1 MYASALLLLMLFCL
15 PGFSTALMAADKK
28 PIVIEGE
35 ARVIDAGTIQIER
48 SVIRLFGIVAPTPRQ
63 KCLRGSLPWL
73 CGAAAKKHL
82 QKLADRKQ
90 ARCVA
95 VETFNARCI
104 VNKKDIS
111 NEMVLSGWAV
121 ADEAGDA
128 YRPAEEK
135 ARAGKRGLWESVPD

>member
-1 MYASALLLLMLFCL
+1 MHAPALLLSMLLCL
-15 PGFSTALMAADKK
+15 TGFSDAAMAADKK

-35 ARVIDAGTIQIER
+35 ARVVDAGTIQIDR
-48 SVIRLFGIVAPTPRQ
+48 SVIRLFGIVAPSPRQ
-63 KCLRGSLPWL
+63 KCLRGALPWL

-82 QKLADRKQ
+82 QKLADQKQ

-104 VNKKDIS
+104 VNKKDLS

-128 YRPAEEK
+128 YRAAEEK
-135 ARAGKRGLWESVPD
+135 ARAGKRGLWESLPD

>member
-1 MYASALLLLMLFCL
+1 MHAPVLLLSMLFCL
-15 PGFSTALMAADKK
+15 AGFSNAPIAAEKE
-28 PIVIEGE
+28 PIVVEGE
-35 ARVIDAGTIQIER
+35 ARVIDAGTIQIDR
-48 SVIRLFGIVAPTPRQ
+48 NVIRLFGIVAPTPRQ

-104 VNKKDIS
+104 VNRKDLS

-128 YRPAEEK
+128 YRPAEQK

>member
-1 MYASALLLLMLFCL
+1 MHASVLVLSMFFCL
-15 PGFSTALMAADKK
+15 TGFCSSAMAADKK
-28 PIVIEGE
+28 PIIIEGE
-35 ARVIDAGTIQIER
+35 ARVIDAGTIQINR
-48 SVIRLFGIVAPTPRQ
+48 SVIRLFGIIAPSPRQ

-95 VETFNARCI
+95 VETFKARCI
-104 VNKKDIS
+104 VNKKDLS

-135 ARAGKRGLWESVPD
+135 ARAGKRGLWESVQD

>member
-1 MYASALLLLMLFCL
+1 MYAPALLLSMLLCL
-15 PGFSTALMAADKK
+15 TGFSNALKAADKK

-35 ARVIDAGTIQIER
+35 ARVIDAGTIQIDR
-48 SVIRLFGIVAPTPRQ
+48 SVIRLFGIVAPSPRQ

-104 VNKKDIS
+104 INKKDIS

-135 ARAGKRGLWESVPD
+135 ARAAKRGLWENVPD